1 MIRNPFTFFSKS
13 SPPPINELP
22 IPLDDHIE
30 KVDSSFQLLRDT
42 TTQVTEAA
50 IEATKSIER
59 RLVDTEYRFFST
71 IDAIEDFVIIKDGEG
86 KWKTVNR
93 AGQMLFKWIHGE
105 YYDFTNEQL
114 AEKYVIYTETLT
126 KCSETDEV
134 AWMSKKS
141 SRSKECIPYGT
152 EGYKWF
158 DILKTP
164 VFDEHGNRKEL
175 ITIGRDITEEI
186 EKLRRMKA
194 AFVALNAVSDNIVIL
209 DYRGNIFFCNDVFLF
224 TFNINSY
231 ESVVGKHI
239 CDILDILNYD
249 DMWEIISHNGHFDG
263 TCAADENLYGM
274 DHDLHVTPM
283 MNGQPYP
290 IYYICT
296 LKIKRKENANN

>member
-22 IPLDDHIE
+22 MPLDDHIE
-30 KVDSSFQLLRDT
+30 KVDSSFQLLRDAT
-42 TTQVTEAA
+42 NQVAQAA
-50 IEATKSIER
+50 IEASKNLEQ
-59 RLVDTEYRFFST
+59 RLIDIEYRFFST

-86 KWKTVNR
+86 RWKTVNR

-114 AEKYVIYTETLT
+114 AEKYVIYSETLT

-164 VFDEHGNRKEL
+164 VFDEHGNRKDL

-186 EKLRRMKA
+186 EKQRRMNA
-194 AFVALNAVSDNIVIL
+194 AFIALNSINDIIVIL
-209 DYRGNIFFCNDVFLF
+209 DFRAHIYFCNDAFLHQF
-224 TFNINSY
+224 GIDSY

-239 CDILDILNYD
+239 CNHLPIAKYD
-249 DMWEIISHNGHFDG
+249 EGWEIISSNREW
-263 TCAADENLYGM
+263 TCDCMDESLEM
-274 DHDLHVTPM
+274 HITPM
-283 MNGQPYP
+283 MNGVSYP
-290 IYYICT
+290 IYYICS
-296 LKIKRKENANN
+296 IRKKK